1 MRRLLIPALFLL
13 AAAGDPSSVD
23 IGHPWARATPGTAK
37 NGVMF
42 VTFTDR
48 GQPDRVVGVSTP
60 AAEHAELHE
69 TIDDNG
75 IMKMRPVDG
84 IPLEPNAAVTLAPG
98 GKHIM
103 LMGLKAPLKLGDT
116 FPVTFSFAHA
126 APVTVTV
133 AVEPPGGGGM
143 PDMHGH

>member
-1 MRRLLIPALFLL
+1 MRHLLIPAALLL
-13 AAAGDPSSVD
+13 AAAGNPSSVE
-23 IGHPWARATPGTAK
+23 IAHPWARATPGAAK

-42 VTFTDR
+42 VTLTDR
-48 GQPDRVVGVSTP
+48 GQPDRVTGVSTP
-60 AAEHAELHE
+60 VAERAELHE

-84 IPLEPNAAVTLAPG
+84 LPLEPGAPVTLAPG

-116 FPVTFSFAHA
+116 FPATFTFAHA
-126 APVTVTV
+126 APLTVTVTV
-133 AVEPPGGGGM
+133 ESPGGSGMGGM
-143 PDMHGH
+143 NGH

>member
-1 MRRLLIPALFLL
+1 MRFLIVPAVLLL
-13 AAAGDPSSVD
+13 AAAGDTSSID
-23 IGHPWARATPGTAK
+23 IAHPWARATPGASK
-37 NGVMF
+37 NGAMY
-42 VTFTDR
+42 VTLIDR
-48 GQPDRVVGVSTP
+48 GAPDRVTGVSTP

-84 IPLEPNAAVTLAPG
+84 IALQPGAPVTLAPG

-116 FPVTFSFAHA
+116 FPVTFTFEHA
-126 APVTVTV
+126 APATVTVTV
-133 AVEPPGGGGM
+133 EAPGSGGM
-143 PDMHGH
+143 GGMTGH